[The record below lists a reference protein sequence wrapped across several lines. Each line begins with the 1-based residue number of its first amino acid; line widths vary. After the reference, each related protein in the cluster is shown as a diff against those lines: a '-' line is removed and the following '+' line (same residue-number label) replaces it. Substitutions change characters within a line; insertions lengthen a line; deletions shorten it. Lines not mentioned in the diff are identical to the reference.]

1 VTLPAVPALPAVAAG
16 AGLMVVLAVV
26 NGYAKA
32 YSP

>member
-1 VTLPAVPALPAVAAG
+1 VTLLAMPAPPAVAAG
-16 AGLMVVLAVV
+16 AGLMVALAVV